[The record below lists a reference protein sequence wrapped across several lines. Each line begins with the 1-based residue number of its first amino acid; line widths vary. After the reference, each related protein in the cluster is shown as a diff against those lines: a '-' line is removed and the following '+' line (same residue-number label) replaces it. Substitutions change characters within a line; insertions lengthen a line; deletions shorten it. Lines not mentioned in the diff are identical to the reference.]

1 MKDIE
6 VLMMDGCTKAEAEKH
21 LQKGA
26 PVFDDFEEKFD
37 SYMNEWGIE
46 DDEKEMYRKMIS
58 TKSPIEDW
66 GIVEDGDKTYYIM
79 YCM

>member
-6 VLMMDGCTKAEAEKH
+6 VLMMDGCTKSEAEKH

-26 PVFDDFEEKFD
+26 SVFDDFEENFD

-46 DDEKEMYRKMIS
+46 DDEKEIYEKMINEK
-58 TKSPIEDW
+58 TPIEDW

>member
-6 VLMMDGCTKAEAEKH
+6 VLMMDGCAKSEAEKH

-26 PVFDDFEEKFD
+26 LVFDDFEENFD

-46 DDEKEMYRKMIS
+46 DDEKEIYEKMIS
-58 TKSPIEDW
+58 AKSPIEDW

>member
-6 VLMMDGCTKAEAEKH
+6 VLMMDGCTNSEAEKH

-26 PVFDDFEEKFD
+26 SVFDDFEENFD

-46 DDEKEMYRKMIS
+46 DDEKEIYEKMIS
-58 TKSPIEDW
+58 AKSPIEDW

>member
-6 VLMMDGCTKAEAEKH
+6 VLMMDGCTKPEAEKH

-26 PVFDDFEEKFD
+26 SVFDDFEENFD

-46 DDEKEMYRKMIS
+46 DDEKEIYEKMIS
-58 TKSPIEDW
+58 EKTPIEDW

>member
-1 MKDIE
+1 MKEIE
-6 VLMMDGCTKAEAEKH
+6 VLMMDGCTKSEAEKH

-26 PVFDDFEEKFD
+26 SVFDDFEENFD

-46 DDEKEMYRKMIS
+46 DDEKETYEKMIS

-79 YCM
+79 YCL